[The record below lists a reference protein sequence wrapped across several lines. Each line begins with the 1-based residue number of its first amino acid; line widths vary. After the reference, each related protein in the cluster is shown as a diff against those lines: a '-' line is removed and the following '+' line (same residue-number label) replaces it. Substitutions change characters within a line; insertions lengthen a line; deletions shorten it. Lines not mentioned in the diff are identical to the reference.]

1 MARIRSWY
9 AMTEF
14 DVLIVGAGTTGCVLA
29 ARLSENPHRR
39 VLLVEAGP
47 FYPTLQD
54 YPPELARAISYA
66 AAFPGHPNNWSFV
79 STLFGEQRY
88 PMPRGLAVGGS
99 SVLNGTYFVRGRPA
113 DFDSWAALG
122 NPEWAWERVLPHFIR
137 SETDCD
143 FVGDFHGNSGPI
155 PVRRLSPAKYHPVSA
170 AFALS
175 CRSHGFDE
183 DADKNSP
190 ASLGVGSVPRNLVD
204 GVRMNMALTYLGP
217 TLGRPNL
224 TLSPDT
230 LVRRVIIENGR
241 AVGIETDRRGERVI
255 FRAGEIILSAG
266 GIKSPHLLMLS
277 GIGEAD
283 ALRRHEI
290 AVAHHSPGVGQH
302 VMDHP
307 SVAVLFRTRELH
319 TELEPGAVSLQAYLN
334 LTAPGSSTSDDVQIS
349 CACVPLSTMLKSPT
363 PTAKR
368 FGIPG
373 YLTHPISSIRAL
385 AKLSPALVLR
395 QGLSQHDLQ
404 LTCALHQER
413 STGEIT
419 LASADPAVHPQIDLN
434 FLSHSDDLPRLRASV
449 RLAVALLQESAFRA
463 LDARRTAPSDQDLAD
478 DDSLDRWVLTH
489 LANTYHTGC
498 SARMGPDSDPTAVV
512 DQYCRVRGVEGLRVV
527 DLSIMPN
534 IIRRGTNATAVMMGE
549 RAAAFFQQ

>member
-1 MARIRSWY
+1 MA
-9 AMTEF
+9 EF
-14 DVLIVGAGTTGCVLA
+14 DVLIVGAGSTGCVLA

-54 YPPELARAISYA
+54 YPPELAHATSYA
-66 AAFPGHPNNWSFV
+66 AAFPGHPNNWLFV
-79 STLFGEQRY
+79 STLLGERRY

-99 SVLNGTYFVRGRPA
+99 SIVNGTYFVRGRPA

-122 NPEWAWERVLPHFIR
+122 NHEWAWDRVLPHFIR
-137 SETDCD
+137 SETDHD
-143 FVGDFHGNSGPI
+143 FEGPFHGRSGPV
-155 PVRRLSPAKYHPVSA
+155 PVRRLSPERFHPVSA
-170 AFALS
+170 AFVLS
-175 CRSHGFDE
+175 CRSHGFEE
-183 DADKNSP
+183 DADKNNP
-190 ASLGVGSVPRNLVD
+190 ASLGVGSVPRNLID
-204 GVRMNMALTYLGP
+204 GIRMNMALTYLGP

-241 AVGIETDRRGERVI
+241 AVGVETDRRGERVI
-255 FRAGEIILSAG
+255 FRAGQIVLSAG

-290 AVAHHSPGVGQH
+290 AVVHDSPGVGRH

-307 SVAVLFRTRELH
+307 STAVLFRTRELRA
-319 TELEPGAVSLQAYLN
+319 ELEPGSVSLQAYLN
-334 LTAPGSSTSDDVQIS
+334 LTAPGSNTPDDVQIS
-349 CACVPLSTMLKSPT
+349 CACVPLSAMLKSPT
-363 PTAKR
+363 PRAKR
-368 FGIPG
+368 FGLPS
-373 YLTHPISSIRAL
+373 YLTHPISSINAL
-385 AKLSPALVLR
+385 AKLPPAFVLR

-413 STGEIT
+413 STGEIS
-419 LASADPAVHPQIDLN
+419 LASADPTVHPQINLN

-449 RLAVALLQESAFRA
+449 RLAVALLQKPAFRA
-463 LDARRTAPSDQDLAD
+463 LGARRTAPSDQDLAD
-478 DDSLDRWVLTH
+478 DASLDRWVLTN
-489 LANTYHTGC
+489 LANTFHTGC
-498 SARMGPDSDPTAVV
+498 GARMGPDSDPAAVV
-512 DQYCRVRGVEGLRVV
+512 DQYCRVRGVEALRVI

-534 IIRRGTNATAVMMGE
+534 IIRRGTNATAVMIGE
-549 RAAAFFQQ
+549 RAAAFF